1 MSQNIKKPVFG
12 NAAAP
17 EFVRVNGK
25 LQVRDGIRV
34 GFTRCFTCNNM
45 CGLRYRVDEKTN
57 TVTRVAGNPY
67 CEVVSGG
74 KPLPLNTPVE
84 KAFEMLTGDAGLEH
98 RATVCG
104 KGSSGPD
111 SITDPRRVTQVLK
124 RAGKRGENK
133 WKTISYEQAVKEIVE
148 GGNLFGEGHVD
159 GLRKIRDLKTPA
171 RKGYPEFGTAANQLF
186 ATFNEEDTMRG
197 GFYRRFITQAFGS
210 VNLCTKHAYCGAAVG
225 VGYSLGLAP
234 EVAAGMCDVDW
245 NNFEYAFFMGTS
257 PGSSGASINRLGR
270 AVADA
275 RVDRKVKYVCV
286 DPILRG
292 NVVNNTEARWQPIL
306 PGSDTAFLYG
316 LVRTI
321 FEEKL
326 YLESFLRN
334 PNEACAKKN
343 GEINWTN
350 ATLLIDIKTQTPALA
365 KDFGLGKDAQG
376 VVAVDG
382 KLVNAE
388 TAGPA
393 DLFVDG
399 SFKKTDGSSVRLV
412 SSLELLRKE
421 ALRYSMKEYSQRC
434 GASVERMQEIAR
446 EFCSHNRRVVAVS
459 NAGNNGADAI
469 MSAWLLCILNSLAG
483 SHDVKGGALYG
494 NGAFMGFEG
503 NYNLGEVAGAAE
515 QTATMNVCFNAPYED
530 STEYK
535 EKVKAG
541 KNPYP
546 ASHVYHPMNPGY
558 VAGNAA
564 EMFVAL
570 ANKDP
575 YPAKALINWR
585 SNVLYSASSI
595 NSKVIDAVKDP
606 KSLPLFVAIDAFINE
621 TNCYADYI
629 IPDRVMYEE
638 YACDRTWG
646 NFNVCVVAGVPVVEP
661 RTVVN
666 KKGRH
671 VCMEEFLFDCAAAM
685 KLPGF
690 GKGAIAKKDG
700 GKADLLTYDDWYA
713 RYLSNVAE
721 QCANLPKVTASD
733 RKFAGLD
740 RAMKMVSPRLTKAE
754 AAKVEALL
762 SRGGYYDE
770 PERYNGNF
778 MFNGGGKYLQF
789 FNPAMPAIR
798 HCYSGKPY
806 PGVPVLDEPRFFNG
820 DSWSKHWSKKDFPLL
835 MSSFKPIL
843 RSNYSVAFA
852 HCTEISPENF
862 VQVHSATA
870 KKLGLKKGDKVRIVS
885 PNGTPAQGILYC
897 DEGVAPGAVCIA
909 HAYGH
914 WAYGAEDRIV
924 DGKKQPGIKA
934 RAGGVAVNHLVPYD
948 PTRPGKVSALN
959 DYWAAG
965 NCRTGIP
972 VRLEKI

>member
-1 MSQNIKKPVFG
+1 MSQDIKKPVFG

-245 NNFEYAFFMGTS
+245 NNFEYAIFMGTS

-350 ATLLIDIKTQTPALA
+350 ATLLIDVKTQTPALA
-365 KDFGLGKDAQG
+365 
-376 VVAVDG
+376 
-382 KLVNAE
+382 
-388 TAGPA
+388 
-393 DLFVDG
+393 
-399 SFKKTDGSSVRLV
+399 TDG
-412 SSLELLRKE
+412 
-421 ALRYSMKEYSQRC
+421 C
-434 GASVERMQEIAR
+434 
-446 EFCSHNRRVVAVS
+446 
-459 NAGNNGADAI
+459 
-469 MSAWLLCILNSLAG
+469 
-483 SHDVKGGALYG
+483 
-494 NGAFMGFEG
+494 
-503 NYNLGEVAGAAE
+503 
-515 QTATMNVCFNAPYED
+515 
-530 STEYK
+530 
-535 EKVKAG
+535 
-541 KNPYP
+541 
-546 ASHVYHPMNPGY
+546 
-558 VAGNAA
+558 
-564 EMFVAL
+564 
-570 ANKDP
+570 
-575 YPAKALINWR
+575 
-585 SNVLYSASSI
+585 
-595 NSKVIDAVKDP
+595 
-606 KSLPLFVAIDAFINE
+606 KSF
-621 TNCYADYI
+621 
-629 IPDRVMYEE
+629 
-638 YACDRTWG
+638 
-646 NFNVCVVAGVPVVEP
+646 
-661 RTVVN
+661 
-666 KKGRH
+666 
-671 VCMEEFLFDCAAAM
+671 
-685 KLPGF
+685 
-690 GKGAIAKKDG
+690 
-700 GKADLLTYDDWYA
+700 
-713 RYLSNVAE
+713 S
-721 QCANLPKVTASD
+721 
-733 RKFAGLD
+733 
-740 RAMKMVSPRLTKAE
+740 
-754 AAKVEALL
+754 
-762 SRGGYYDE
+762 
-770 PERYNGNF
+770 
-778 MFNGGGKYLQF
+778 
-789 FNPAMPAIR
+789 
-798 HCYSGKPY
+798 
-806 PGVPVLDEPRFFNG
+806 
-820 DSWSKHWSKKDFPLL
+820 
-835 MSSFKPIL
+835 
-843 RSNYSVAFA
+843 
-852 HCTEISPENF
+852 
-862 VQVHSATA
+862 
-870 KKLGLKKGDKVRIVS
+870 
-885 PNGTPAQGILYC
+885 
-897 DEGVAPGAVCIA
+897 
-909 HAYGH
+909 
-914 WAYGAEDRIV
+914 
-924 DGKKQPGIKA
+924 
-934 RAGGVAVNHLVPYD
+934 
-948 PTRPGKVSALN
+948 
-959 DYWAAG
+959 
-965 NCRTGIP
+965 
-972 VRLEKI
+972 